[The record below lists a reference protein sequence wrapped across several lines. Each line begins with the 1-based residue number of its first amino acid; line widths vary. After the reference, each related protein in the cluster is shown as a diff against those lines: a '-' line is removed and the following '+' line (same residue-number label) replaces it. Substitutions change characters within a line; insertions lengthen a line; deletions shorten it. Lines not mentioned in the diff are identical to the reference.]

1 MRLVSRGGLIA
12 VALAVG
18 AIVVPTAQASRV
30 GGTSSTAASSYSV
43 VIPIPAEAVSASTP
57 SGATARQVS
66 SSRDGLGEP
75 RLRAF
80 FAQATRTPVRNS
92 ARPTAA
98 SGSKG
103 FQYDDAAVG
112 AGLMAGLVLL
122 GTAGTL
128 AARRRRQ
135 PLQP

>member
-1 MRLVSRGGLIA
+1 V
-12 VALAVG
+12 
-18 AIVVPTAQASRV
+18 
-30 GGTSSTAASSYSV
+30 
-43 VIPIPAEAVSASTP
+43 
-57 SGATARQVS
+57 
-66 SSRDGLGEP
+66 GEP
-75 RLRAF
+75 GLRAA
-80 FAQATRTPVRNS
+80 FAQATRTDVQNS
-92 ARPTAA
+92 ASPVTT